1 MEKSV
6 GVCRVLA
13 MLGLVAL
20 GVIIGVIFFPGTA
33 HSAPAGRQSCP
44 PDPYVVDKVYG
55 PGEQVTHRGHGYECW
70 KDDEAPLGP
79 GSSAWCRQV
88 AYEPGK
94 PQGHWPDA
102 WKDLGE
108 CGGPEG
114 NRLTLSFATLS
125 GKAPLKPAVPGVSRA
140 DQVLTGVLRC
150 KAEEIPIS
158 IKANETLH
166 LDQLKACDYQL
177 VMNVADGFV
186 PLNTPHI
193 VSFKQDAG
201 EEQTVEV
208 KYRPPVEVDKLHGLP
223 GIKIELFA
231 QGLIQPRQ
239 MAMGKNVLYV
249 GSSAIP
255 SYVYDG
261 KIADMIYALPLDA
274 AGKPTAIHVIASGQ
288 EEPHGVAW
296 RDGDLY
302 YSTTGGLYRLRDAD
316 NNYKDPKPQL
326 VVKFPPDAKGFP
338 LPPLSSGSNTR
349 IWHMKHPLRF
359 SPVASDKW
367 LYTAVGIPCNL
378 CMIPK
383 DKDPRYGTLLR
394 YPLDTVD
401 EDESDEDKDKKW
413 EILASGVRNSVG
425 FDFNPNTG
433 KIWFS
438 DNNRQGF
445 ANPDEVNRISADGQH
460 FGVPYLFGKNTP
472 GFTQEEYQN
481 PGVIQPPLVPGA
493 IVSDK
498 PLDDINPDQYVAP
511 AFEQGTNTAPLGVMF
526 WYGYPGPD
534 GRETPRL
541 LVALHGT
548 GSSAVPGM
556 NVQMLTI
563 QGGDRVVNQIPL
575 INGFVQDPDKFDVYC
590 LDNSCVGRPTEFLA
604 LGDGSILISDDVA
617 GVIYRMRYDPSGLPP
632 TQLTL
637 RPSLP
642 PPGYEKEMISGYLT
656 GPDGNR
662 RLVQVSWNPADS
674 EASIFLEGLP
684 YGEYQLRLNDV
695 RDWIPQVRNSVFT
708 LSATHKTHVIDL
720 SYRERPD
727 KLEVEVTIKAPAK
740 PASVSDAQWHLS
752 LVNTAKPTEE
762 PKVIQVPWGESTTQ
776 ILSYGKYQVIYP
788 FYAKAKPEPELEKV
802 DIDESSEHHQLTP
815 MAYRVL
821 DNLGETVLAQ
831 ACTKCHS
838 MESFATQRMATTW
851 SAAGLDA
858 LVRQIKS
865 MPVAGHCDT
874 TCATEVSTHLFDVVW
889 APFLKP
895 GESQGVRQL
904 RLLTADE
911 YAATVMDVLGV
922 EINPEKLPADKSE
935 TDFKYPGEA
944 SKGILQA
951 EDVKQFYDMALSV
964 ANEVTPARLRV
975 LAPSKM
981 GADLVTSLGL
991 QLFRRPLSD
1000 AERERYQT
1008 LYEEQEAPGLI
1019 AALLL
1024 SPNFLYRSE
1033 LGVSTTRDG
1042 TVYQLTPYEVATA
1055 LSYGFLGTT
1064 PDEALLA
1071 KAQRNELQTEL
1082 QIGAEIE
1089 RMMRTERGIA
1099 QFNRFVSYYV
1109 KTERGVQEK
1118 PGLSAQMIQLMA
1130 QEQYLL
1136 SRNLMLNNGTFT
1148 ELFTPHYTFL
1158 NQALAAHY
1166 GIAGVTG
1173 NDMRK
1178 VTVDDKRG
1186 GLLHLG
1192 LTQAATSDYQATS
1205 LVKRGIMIREQM
1217 FCHEFGAPVEPDPT
1231 DPTQP
1236 PRAITTRE
1244 YWDSVNGEQASG
1256 GRCWQCHQYM
1266 NDTGSS
1272 MEHYD
1277 AAGRYRL
1284 EERAHNYNQYPQMLP
1299 IKASGPFLTATG
1311 TEPINDVRDI
1321 ANIVSRSPT
1330 SQFCMADS
1338 YFRFVFGSKSDVST
1352 SGTVKA
1358 VADGL
1363 KTSGSLAEMLK
1374 ALGTSKA
1381 FIYKTERN

>member
-6 GVCRVLA
+6 GVCRALV

-20 GVIIGVIFFPGTA
+20 GVIIGVVFFPGTA

-55 PGEQVTHRGHGYECW
+55 PGEQVTHRGHGFECW

-79 GSSAWCRQV
+79 GSSAWCRQA

-158 IKANETLH
+158 VKANETLR

-186 PLNTPHI
+186 PLNTPRI
-193 VSFKQDAG
+193 VSFKQDTG
-201 EEQTVEV
+201 EEQAVEV

-274 AGKPTAIHVIASGQ
+274 AGKPTAIYVIASGL

-296 RDGDLY
+296 RDGDLF

-316 NNYKDPKPQL
+316 NNYKDPKPERVL
-326 VVKFPPDAKGFP
+326 DFPADDTLFP

-359 SPVASDKW
+359 SPVAADKW

-378 CMIPK
+378 CMIPA
-383 DKDPRYGTLLR
+383 DQRYGTLLR
-394 YPLDTVD
+394 YSLETG
-401 EDESDEDKDKKW
+401 ESQ
-413 EILASGVRNSVG
+413 ILARGVRNSVG
-425 FDFNPNTG
+425 FDFNPSNG
-433 KIWFS
+433 KLWFS

-445 ANPDEVNRISADGQH
+445 PNPDEVNWISGPDLH
-460 FGVPYLFGKNTP
+460 FGVPYLFGKGTP
-472 GFTQEEYQN
+472 GFTEEEYQN

-498 PLDDINPDQYVAP
+498 SPGEVKPGDYVP
-511 AFEQGTNTAPLGVMF
+511 ATAEMGTNTAPLGVKF
-526 WYGYPGPD
+526 WHAYPGVG
-534 GRETPRL
+534 GRETQRL
-541 LVALHGT
+541 LVAMHGAGAT
-548 GSSAVPGM
+548 ANPGM
-556 NVQMLTI
+556 AVQLLTI
-563 QGGDRVVNQIPL
+563 QGANRVVNQLPL
-575 INGFVQDPDKFDVYC
+575 INGFVQDPDRFDVYC
-590 LDNSCVGRPTEFLA
+590 LDNSCVGRPTEFLE
-604 LGDGSILISDDVA
+604 LGDGSLLLSDDVS
-617 GVIYRMRYDPSGLPP
+617 GVIYRVRYDASGLPP

-637 RPSLP
+637 RPSSP
-642 PPGYEKEMISGYLT
+642 PPGYEQEMITGYLT
-656 GPDGNR
+656 APDGNR
-662 RLVQVSWNPADS
+662 RLVHVSWNPADS
-674 EASIFLEGLP
+674 EASIVLEGLP
-684 YGEYQLRLNDV
+684 YGSYNLRLNDV
-695 RDWIPQVRNSVFT
+695 KDWIPQQRNTAFS
-708 LSATHKTHVIDL
+708 LSATHKTQVIDL
-720 SYRERPD
+720 SYRERPI

-740 PASVSDAQWHLS
+740 PASVSDTQWHLT
-752 LVNTAKPTEE
+752 LVDNARPEDE
-762 PKVIQVPWGESTTQ
+762 PKVIQVPWGTSTTQ
-776 ILSYGKYQVIYP
+776 VLNYGQYKVIYP
-788 FYAKAKPEPELEKV
+788 FYAKAKPEPELEVV
-802 DIDESSEHHQLTP
+802 DIDESSENTQLP
-815 MAYRVL
+815 SMAYRTV

-831 ACTKCHS
+831 TCTKCHAVEYFS
-838 MESFATQRMATTW
+838 NLRMALAW
-851 SAAGLDA
+851 NAAGQDA

-865 MPVAGHCDT
+865 MPVTGHCDT
-874 TCATEVSTHLFDVVW
+874 TCATEISKHLFDVVW
-889 APFLKP
+889 KP
-895 GESQGVRQL
+895 YLDPAESQGVRQL

-911 YAATVMDVLGV
+911 YAATVMDILGV

-944 SKGILQA
+944 NKGILQA

-964 ANEVTPARLRV
+964 AAQVTPARLRV

-1008 LYEEQEAPGLI
+1008 LYEEQEASGLI

-1033 LGVSTTRDG
+1033 LGVSTTPDG

-1064 PDEALLA
+1064 PDEELLA
-1071 KAQRNELQTEL
+1071 RAQRNELQTEQ

-1109 KTERGVQEK
+1109 KTNRGVQEK
-1118 PGLSAQMIQLMA
+1118 PGLSAQTIQLMA

-1178 VTVDDKRG
+1178 VAVDDKRG

-1299 IKASGPFLTATG
+1299 IKASGPFLTAAG